1 MQLTH
6 QNDVLFLKGDVTA
19 ASITRDDFRFLEQA
33 CQQNT
38 QVVDLSGLDK
48 VDSTCVAMLIAIKRA
63 LGKQAWQLQA
73 VPAPVS
79 ALLELYELE
88 WLA

>member
-6 QNDVLFLKGDVTA
+6 QNDVLFLKGDVTV
-19 ASITRDDFRFLEQA
+19 ASITREDLRLLEQA

-38 QVVDLSGLDK
+38 QVVDLSGLKK
-48 VDSTCVAMLIAIKRA
+48 VDSTSVAMLIAIKRA

>member
-6 QNDVLFLKGDVTA
+6 QNDVLFLKGDVTV
-19 ASITRDDFRFLEQA
+19 ASITCEDLRLLEQA

>member
-6 QNDVLFLKGDVTA
+6 QNDVLFLKGDVTV
-19 ASITRDDFRFLEQA
+19 ASITREDLRLLEQA
-33 CQQNT
+33 CQQST
-38 QVVDLSGLDK
+38 HVVDLSGLEK
-48 VDSTCVAMLIAIKRA
+48 VDSTCVALLIAIKRA
-63 LGKQAWQLQA
+63 LGKQAWQLRA
-73 VPAPVS
+73 VPAAVT

>member
-6 QNDVLFLKGDVTA
+6 QDDVLFLKGDATVS
-19 ASITRDDFRFLEQA
+19 SITREDLRLLEQA
-33 CQQNT
+33 CKQST
-38 QVVDLSGLDK
+38 HIVALSGLDK
-48 VDSTCVAMLIAIKRA
+48 VDSTCVALLIAIKRS
-63 LGKQAWQLQA
+63 LGNQAWQLRS
-73 VPAPVS
+73 VPAAVS